1 MLSFLVCSQFCG
13 LNVCNVGVQSVIFV
27 STTFVILLRILLSVV
42 LIVSILLQTC
52 NLTSPFLLVN
62 LLFNKSESLK
72 SEAEE
77 TDNFITVDLIMLHH
91 GNDISVHLICLVFD
105 SC

>member
-62 LLFNKSESLK
+62 LLFNKSLK